1 MTHKL
6 ANDAKQEAQRA
17 IVAHLSTMNVS
28 KRISGLWIGGGG
40 GEAPIKSRKAE
51 VSFIHS
57 MIR

>member
-40 GEAPIKSRKAE
+40 EAPIKSRKAE